1 MLIIYVFF
9 FVFLFA
15 FFLERRMAEIEGP
28 GGSTRTNEARCH
40 GGGSHR
46 ALECARR
53 SSASIAGN
61 FSKKFVSSLY
71 FKIYY

>member
-1 MLIIYVFF
+1 MLITYVFF
-9 FVFLFA
+9 FSFVS
-15 FFLERRMAEIEGP
+15 FLERRMAEIEGP
-28 GGSTRTNEARCH
+28 GGSTKTNEARCH

-61 FSKKFVSSLY
+61 SSRKFVS
-71 FKIYY
+71 FFAF